1 MAARRHILVVDG
13 DAEWRQRIAESL
25 ASLRLEVKAVE
36 TGAEALAYA
45 QQEKPDLVVLELLL
59 PAISGLGLCRLLRED
74 PALGHVGIVMVTDHA
89 AEVDRV
95 LAFEAGV
102 DDFLPKPFFGRELA
116 SRVGA
121 VLRRS
126 SPQRAFTSVYE
137 APARGLVSLSPGA
150 NAVLVGD
157 RRLDLTP
164 REFQLL
170 SALMGHAGRVLTRK
184 QLIVRVWSGESDHTD
199 RVVDAHIKSIR
210 RKLGEAKDCVETVRG
225 VGYRFS
231 DLPAPDLD

>member
-1 MAARRHILVVDG
+1 MADPDAEARRS
-13 DAEWRQRIAESL
+13 IADSL
-25 ASLRLEVKAVE
+25 SALRLEVDAVE
-36 TGAEALAYA
+36 DGAAALAYA
-45 QQEKPDLVVLELLL
+45 EREKPDLIVLELLL
-59 PAISGLGLCRLLRED
+59 PGISGLGLCRLLRED
-74 PALGHVGIVMVTDHA
+74 PALGHVGLVMVTDHA
-89 AEVDRV
+89 AEVDRI

-102 DDFLPKPFFGRELA
+102 DDFLPKPFYGRELA

-126 SPQRAFTSVYE
+126 APQRGLAGAYE
-137 APARGLVSLSPGA
+137 APARSLVTLQPAA

-170 SALMGHAGRVLTRK
+170 AALIQHAGRVLTRQ
-184 QLIVRVWSGESDHTD
+184 QLISRVWSGDGSDHTD
-199 RVVDAHIKSIR
+199 RVVDAHIKAIR

-231 DLPAPDLD
+231 DAPGPAAD